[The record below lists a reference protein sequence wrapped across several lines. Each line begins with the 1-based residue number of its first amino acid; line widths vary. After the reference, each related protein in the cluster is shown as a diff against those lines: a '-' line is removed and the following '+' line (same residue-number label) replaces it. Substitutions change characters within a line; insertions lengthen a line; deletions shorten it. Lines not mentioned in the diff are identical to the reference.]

1 MHFFASSCSTI
12 FLVII
17 KFRYHRQQENRLVQ
31 DGVDSILYIAQFV
44 PIKSCYVSGP
54 N

>member
-1 MHFFASSCSTI
+1 MHFLGSSCSTI
-12 FLVII
+12 FLLII

-31 DGVDSILYIAQFV
+31 DGVDCILYSSI
-44 PIKSCYVSGP
+44 CT